1 MQTTSSNVEQQ
12 QWYALY
18 VNSRAEKKV
27 MEGLLNKNIEA
38 YVPLVKNIK
47 QWSDRKKMI
56 EEPLFTGYV
65 FVKTNALKNQ
75 EVLQTKGVVN
85 FVRHL
90 GQIAFIRDFEIDRLK
105 QIVNLGYHIE
115 TNFDK
120 QEYKLGDRVKIHS
133 GPLKGIEGFVLENNQ
148 ERFIELVLEGIGQNI
163 RVKLKEELLELV
175 HE

>member
-1 MQTTSSNVEQQ
+1 MQISSNIEQQ

-27 MEGLLNKNIEA
+27 MEGLLKKNIEA

-47 QWSDRKKMI
+47 QWSDRKKMV

-65 FVKTNALKNQ
+65 FVKINALKNQ

-90 GQIAFIRDFEIDRLK
+90 GQMASIRDIEIDRLK

-115 TNFDK
+115 TNFNT

-163 RVKLKEELLELV
+163 KVKLKEELLELV